1 MERRSDSNVD
11 SMGQKY
17 KNKKEQQ
24 RMTKDLTKKNAK
36 RESKTCV
43 SRWKWLPLHLRDD
56 GEN

>member
-1 MERRSDSNVD
+1 
-11 SMGQKY
+11 MGQKY